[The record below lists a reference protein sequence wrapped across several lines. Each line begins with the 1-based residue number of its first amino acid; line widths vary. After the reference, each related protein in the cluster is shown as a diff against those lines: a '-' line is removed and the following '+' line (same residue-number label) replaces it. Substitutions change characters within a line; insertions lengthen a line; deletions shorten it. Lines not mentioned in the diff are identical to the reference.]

1 VGARVL
7 RRYPGGEHVNARCRS
22 EARTAKDFGAEKRVV
37 HVRAS
42 KNETSK
48 RVIPLNDSAFDAVQR
63 MVTRAD
69 TLGHSEPHHYL

>member
-1 VGARVL
+1 MYCAAILAANTSMRGVEVKHV
-7 RRYPGGEHVNARCRS
+7 RR
-22 EARTAKDFGAEKRVV
+22 KDFDAEKRVV
-37 HVRAS
+37 HIRAS
-42 KNETSK
+42 KNETRK